1 MIGQWGGPAFISAC
15 QNSVYQALNKALGK
29 RLAFWM
35 FMVSQDPPPPFPQS
49 PVMVQ

>member
-15 QNSVYQALNKALGK
+15 QNSVYQALMNKALGK

-35 FMVSQDPPPPFPQS
+35 FMVSQDPPPPPLNLL
-49 PVMVQ
+49 